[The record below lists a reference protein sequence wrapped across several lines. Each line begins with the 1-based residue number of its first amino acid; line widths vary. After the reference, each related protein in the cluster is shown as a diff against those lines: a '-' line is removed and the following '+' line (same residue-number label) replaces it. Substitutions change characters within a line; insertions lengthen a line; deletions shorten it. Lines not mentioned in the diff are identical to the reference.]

1 MSECPICF
9 EEDPDTMTDCCKQR
23 ICKLCLEQ
31 CKKSCPFCRTVTVE
45 IEKEVPVT
53 HAGRYERCCFAF
65 CLVFCVIFIIGVCIG
80 MAFSILKTK
89 EILAARRDFLDKNKT
104 LVYTNDHTT

>member
-9 EEDPDTMTDCCKQR
+9 EEDHPDTMTDCCKQR

-31 CKKSCPFCRTVTVE
+31 CKKSCPFCRTITVTIE

-53 HAGRYERCCFAF
+53 HAGRYERFCVAF
-65 CLVFCVIFIIGVCIG
+65 CFVFCILFIIGVCTG
-80 MAFSILKTK
+80 MTFAIIENKK
-89 EILAARRDFLDKNKT
+89 ILAARRDYNA
-104 LVYTNDHTT
+104 TTMV

>member
-9 EEDPDTMTDCCKQR
+9 EDDPDTTTDCCKQR

-31 CKKSCPFCRTVTVE
+31 CKKRCPFCRSVTVTIE

-53 HAGRYERCCFAF
+53 HAGRYFSYERFCVAF
-65 CLVFCVIFIIGVCIG
+65 CFVFCILFIIGVCTG
-80 MAFSILKTK
+80 MTFAIIENKK
-89 EILAARRDFLDKNKT
+89 ILAARRDYNA
-104 LVYTNDHTT
+104 TTMG